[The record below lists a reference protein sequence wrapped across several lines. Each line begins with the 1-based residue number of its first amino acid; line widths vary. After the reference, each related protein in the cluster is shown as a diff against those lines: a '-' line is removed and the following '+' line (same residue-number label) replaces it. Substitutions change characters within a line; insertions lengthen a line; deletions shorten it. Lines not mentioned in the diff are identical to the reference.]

1 MSKSFQFNT
10 IIRMYLPSNGLA
22 PQPIIPVVGGHLCN
36 ECPYKT
42 QSRDAMKKHGNKI
55 HDKRRVADEDLYQIV
70 QLQSWFDDRR
80 AQCWIV
86 DQSKQDKQERQRRR
100 AATRDFGEETDDSD
114 YNNDNKAND
123 SESDQ
128 DNVDDQIVQ
137 DIEK

>member
-1 MSKSFQFNT
+1 
-10 IIRMYLPSNGLA
+10 
-22 PQPIIPVVGGHLCN
+22 
-36 ECPYKT
+36 
-42 QSRDAMKKHGNKI
+42 MKKHGNKI